1 MDWHAF
7 LPALLNMSLTASLVI
22 LVVLFARLLLR
33 RAPKIFSYILWLAVL
48 LRLFCPVAL
57 SSPLSLLGM
66 LDAPAGE
73 SRGGLSS
80 MQYIEERQAGIGFT
94 PAQIAV
100 PRVDDGRDELDG
112 REGQPGSRDIGV
124 HAGRFDTVASSLVTV
139 LVTCAWGAGFLGMIG
154 YGAFSLCRIRRK
166 LRVAIPL
173 RDNIFLADDI
183 QTPFVI
189 GMIRPRIYLP
199 CGLSDKEQSYIVL
212 HEQHHIKR
220 FDHIIKALAFL
231 ALCIH
236 WFNPLVW
243 LAFVFSGRDMEMS
256 CDEAVIRKMGEDIR
270 ADYSALLLALATG
283 RRVFAGAPLAFGEGD
298 TGGRIRNLAN
308 WRRPAFWAVLAAVV
322 GCVVLTV
329 CLLTNPADGDERD
342 GRADA
347 GHAPEETTGRDSG
360 GGTAPE
366 PGTDAEPEGN
376 MDHNLNAG
384 AAQGEEGSE
393 DSGEPAPVRRLS
405 IGDLEHLLTEKGD
418 KLSWGDFAPYVCED
432 VGSGLYILRYEIDKL
447 FSVYV
452 GGNDMTSE
460 PTYIYLQADG
470 EPADSLSTHH
480 QSMMLEDSQQQQTED
495 RIDIRYEDMWTFI
508 NRICETYV
516 RVVAYADLDHDGE
529 SEVIAQRTICPG
541 MEYGLVVQKLD
552 GTQIWEQEAALAHVG
567 WNTVL
572 LYSEGGEDYLVQYQP
587 TMYQGMGNY
596 ICRVFSLEGGGETVK
611 EEWSVDYMLPVEE
624 TAEMTAFA
632 EEVGLLLE
640 KCKVLLSTEEGILVD
655 EYVPASDIPWLYP
668 VRFDPDEIEE
678 AVSSAADRQ
687 ESASNAVAYPQ
698 DTLEMLFASGA
709 GAWGTNL
716 TLKPDGSFTGS
727 YSSTEAHT
735 IRICEFSGRFG
746 EPVRIS
752 DYAFSMRLEE
762 LTTEEQVGIEWDEGE
777 FHYITSDALGIAGGE
792 EFILYAPGIP
802 ADELPEE
809 CRNWWPAAWR
819 WREGSVSQL
828 DGWGLYNVKEEA
840 GFFTSWFD

>member
-1 MDWHAF
+1 MDWRSF
-7 LPALLNMSLTASLVI
+7 FPTLLNMSLTASLVI
-22 LVVLFARLLLR
+22 LVVLFARLILR

-48 LRLFCPVAL
+48 LRLLCPVAL

-80 MQYIEERQAGIGFT
+80 MQYIEESQAGIGFT
-94 PAQIAV
+94 ADQIAV
-100 PRVDDGRDELDG
+100 PRVGDGRDGLGG
-112 REGQPGSRDIGV
+112 REGQPESRDIGA
-124 HAGRFDTVASSLVTV
+124 HAGRFDTAASSLVTV
-139 LVTCAWGAGFLGMIG
+139 LVTCVWGVGFLGMIG

-199 CGLSDKEQSYIVL
+199 CGLSDKEQGYIVL
-212 HEQHHIKR
+212 HEQHHVKR
-220 FDHIIKALAFL
+220 LDHIIKALAFL

-243 LAFVFSGRDMEMS
+243 LAFVLSGRDMEMS
-256 CDEAVIRKMGEDIR
+256 CDEAVIRRMGEDIR
-270 ADYSALLLALATG
+270 ADYSASLLALSTG
-283 RRVFAGAPLAFGEGD
+283 RRVFAGTPLAFGEGD

-308 WRRPAFWAVLAAVV
+308 WRRPAFWAVSAAVV
-322 GCVVLTV
+322 GCAVLTV
-329 CLLTNPADGDERD
+329 CLLTNPVEDGDRD

-347 GHAPEETTGRDSG
+347 GHAPVETSESDGVGGAETASEAGDEESESENDRG
-360 GGTAPE
+360 P
-366 PGTDAEPEGN
+366 
-376 MDHNLNAG
+376 NAG
-384 AAQGEEGSE
+384 AAAEEEGLE
-393 DSGEPAPVRRLS
+393 AGGETPAPVRRLS
-405 IGDLEHLLTEKGD
+405 IGDLEHLLTVKGD
-418 KLSWGDFAPYVCED
+418 KLSWGDFAPYACED
-432 VGSGLYILRYEIDKL
+432 VGSGLYIRRYEIDKI

-452 GGNDMTSE
+452 GGGDLTSE
-460 PTYIYLQADG
+460 PMYIYLQAHG
-470 EPADSLSTHH
+470 EPADSLSTQH
-480 QSMMLEDSQQQQTED
+480 QSIEAPEQQQTED

-508 NRICETYV
+508 DRICETYV

-552 GTQIWEQEAALAHVG
+552 GTQIWEQEAGLAHVG
-567 WNTVL
+567 WDTVL

-596 ICRVFSLEGGGETVK
+596 NCRVFSLEGGRETVK
-611 EEWSVDYMLPVEE
+611 EEWSVDYALPVEK
-624 TAEMTAFA
+624 TAEMKAFA

-640 KCKVLLSTEEGILVD
+640 KCNVLLSTEEGVLVD
-655 EYVPASDIPWLYP
+655 EYIPASDIPWLYP

-678 AVSSAADRQ
+678 AVIGAADKQ

-698 DTLEMLFASGA
+698 DTLEMLYYSGA
-709 GAWGTNL
+709 GAWGTYL
-716 TLKPDGSFTGS
+716 SLEPDGSFTGS
-727 YSSTEAHT
+727 YGSTEGHT
-735 IRICEFSGRFG
+735 TSICEFSGRFG
-746 EPVRIS
+746 ELVRIS

-762 LTTEEQVGIEWDEGE
+762 LTTKEQVGLEWQEGE
-777 FHYITSDALGIAGGE
+777 FRYITSEAVGITGGE
-792 EFILYAPGIP
+792 EFILYAPGIA

-809 CRNWWPAAWR
+809 FRYWWPNEWR

-828 DGWGLYNVKEEA
+828 DCWGLYNVKEEA
-840 GFFTSWFD
+840 GFFTSW